1 MAGVPGVDPLPAQV
15 VTAAA
20 RIERVDVAA
29 YTVPTDAPESDGTL
43 EWDSTTIVVV
53 HAHGGGMTGLGYT
66 YASEAAA
73 TLIATKLAG
82 VVTGRDA
89 MDVAGAWERMG
100 TQARNLGRPGVG
112 MMAIAA
118 VDTALWDLKAR
129 LLGLPLV
136 GLLPA
141 FHDSVPIYGSGGFCS
156 YSLERLQ
163 DQLGGWAEEGIPRV
177 KMKLGRDPARD
188 PARLDAA
195 RKAIGDSVELFVDAN
210 GAFTPRAALG
220 WAERYRHEWDVRWF
234 EEPVS
239 SGDLNGT
246 GFVREHAPAGIDI
259 AAGEYGFVLT
269 DFLNLVEPQ
278 RVDCLQADVT
288 RCGGITGF
296 LQVNGLAASHHLDVS
311 GHCAPALSA
320 HAFCAVRRLRHLEYF
335 HDHVRIERMFFDGV
349 LDPHEGHL
357 RPDLGRPGLGLE
369 LKRAD
374 AEPFRV
380 A

>member
-1 MAGVPGVDPLPAQV
+1 MSGPARV
-15 VTAAA
+15 
-20 RIERVDVAA
+20 ERVEVEV
-29 YTVPTDAPESDGTL
+29 YTVPTDDPESDGTL
-43 EWDSTTIVVV
+43 EWDSTTMVV
-53 HAHGGGMTGLGYT
+53 AHCYAGGYAGLGYT
-66 YASEAAA
+66 YASGAAA

-82 VVTGRDA
+82 LVEGRDV
-89 MDVAGAWERMG
+89 MDVAGTWELMG
-100 TQARNLGRPGVG
+100 AEVRNLGRPGVG

-118 VDTALWDLKAR
+118 VDIALWDLKAR

-136 GLLPA
+136 ALLPA
-141 FHDSVPIYGSGGFCS
+141 FHDAVPVYGSGGFCS

-163 DQLGGWAEEGIPRV
+163 EQLGGWAEAGIPRV
-177 KMKLGRDPARD
+177 KMNLGRDPAAD

-210 GAFTPRAALG
+210 GAFSPRAAAG
-220 WAERYRHEWDVRWF
+220 WAQRYRHEWDVRWF

-239 SGDLNGT
+239 SGDLNGM
-246 GFVREHAPAGIDI
+246 GFVRDHAPGGIDI

-288 RCGGITGF
+288 RCGGITGL
-296 LQVNGLAASHHLDVS
+296 LQVNGLAAAHHLDVS

-349 LDPHEGHL
+349 LEPSGGRL
-357 RPDLGRPGLGLE
+357 RPDPDRPGLGLE

-374 AEPFRV
+374 AERFRT
-380 A
+380 